1 MVLLKYSQGNSPL
14 PGLNNS
20 PESKYLEAFGP
31 KKFQSRAKRFLKPSM
46 IPAVML
52 ICSAG
57 MTEAKAKDP
66 KAKIKKMRSIEMK
79 TDFGYSF
86 FNYLMKFDFLNQRSI
101 LISLLSLVL
110 WRVKDFL
117 SKKES
122 EGLEKS
128 SMLR

>member
-1 MVLLKYSQGNSPL
+1 
-14 PGLNNS
+14 
-20 PESKYLEAFGP
+20 
-31 KKFQSRAKRFLKPSM
+31 M
-46 IPAVML
+46 ISAVML
-52 ICSAG
+52 ICFAG